1 MTGMTDR
8 SCVFCPMIAAL
19 ENAETYRGAT
29 GGVSRRVALL
39 PTAVAV
45 LGTDQYYA
53 GYTLVIARRH
63 ATELYHLP
71 DSESTAYFQ
80 DMLRVARAIDRA
92 FLPRKMNYELLGN
105 TVAHLHW
112 HLFPRYADD
121 PAPTRPTWENE
132 HAVKRL
138 TEAESV
144 KTIDAIRTQLT

>member
-1 MTGMTDR
+1 MTDQ

-19 ENAETYRGAT
+19 EKAETYRGAT
-29 GGVSRRVALL
+29 GRVSRRVALL

-53 GYTLVIARRH
+53 GYTLVISRRH

-71 DSESTAYFQ
+71 DGESTAYFQ

-92 FLPRKMNYELLGN
+92 FSPRKMNYELLGN

-121 PAPTRPTWENE
+121 PNPRRPVWEHDHPPKTRG
-132 HAVKRL
+132 
-138 TEAESV
+138 EAESAQV
-144 KTIDAIRTQLT
+144 IEAIQRHL